1 MLHTFDVLWTNKKMK
16 LTLWYWIWDEICL
29 LKVRECL
36 YFYVFLAKCRL
47 YSSIFLLIL
56 KKILWDSSILC
67 YYTILLY
74 TNISRW
80 WIGLFGFMV
89 LLLVAVS
96 RNFLIL
102 CFLYFFETSIE
113 PRKFRLSFSFW
124 LLLTLSKLW
133 KKHQTK
139 SKTYSTSTM
148 TLSLKKIFF
157 YHHIQAIFAVG
168 EILNRLGSC
177 SMNWNKLP
185 DFLFSE

>member
-1 MLHTFDVLWTNKKMK
+1 MF
-16 LTLWYWIWDEICL
+16 
-29 LKVRECL
+29 
-36 YFYVFLAKCRL
+36 
-47 YSSIFLLIL
+47 IFLCFSCNMSFIFIHIFAHSL
-56 KKILWDSSILC
+56 KKILWDSSILY
-67 YYTILLY
+67 YYTILY
-74 TNISRW
+74 TNISW
-80 WIGLFGFMV
+80 WWMIGLFGFMV

-157 YHHIQAIFAVG
+157 FKKIWKI
-168 EILNRLGSC
+168 NRTFWGRKAF
-177 SMNWNKLP
+177 WYQKII
-185 DFLFSE
+185 

>member
-1 MLHTFDVLWTNKKMK
+1 MSFIFIHIFAHS
-16 LTLWYWIWDEICL
+16 
-29 LKVRECL
+29 LKN
-36 YFYVFLAKCRL
+36 
-47 YSSIFLLIL
+47 
-56 KKILWDSSILC
+56 ILWDSSILC
-67 YYTILLY
+67 YYTILY
-74 TNISRW
+74 TNISW
-80 WIGLFGFMV
+80 WWMIGLFGFMV

-157 YHHIQAIFAVG
+157 YKKLKNKP
-168 EILNRLGSC
+168 ILLRKKGFLVPKDNLGRDSRGLFDPLSDWKFRETAPC
-177 SMNWNKLP
+177 S
-185 DFLFSE
+185 FFY